1 MSKNIHAMHFI
12 KSKFQ
17 VDGVPLRRQSII
29 LNIMQQTIASQF
41 PRVAI
46 VKVKGLKSHKAVHLM
61 LVKSLM
67 PRKTRIW

>member
-1 MSKNIHAMHFI
+1 MSKNIYAKHFI

-17 VDGVPLRRQSII
+17 VDRVPFRRQSII

-46 VKVKGLKSHKAVHLM
+46 VKVKGLNSHKAVHLM

>member
-1 MSKNIHAMHFI
+1 
-12 KSKFQ
+12 
-17 VDGVPLRRQSII
+17 
-29 LNIMQQTIASQF
+29 MQQTIASQF

-67 PRKTRIW
+67 PRKTRIC